1 MKVSIIVPV
10 YRVEPYLEECLESI
24 LTQTYSDY
32 ELILV
37 DDGSPDGSGEI
48 CDQYA
53 NLDPRV
59 RVCHKPNGGASSA
72 RNKGLELAKGDC
84 FLFVDGDDI
93 VHPSMLE
100 WLVRAMNEE
109 NAEISLTGVCTF
121 ENSNPVCAEEYLI
134 RRTEV
139 GRTFCLEPYQIEYVG
154 PVAKLFRRELFSDI
168 RFPEY
173 LKMCEDEAVL
183 YKVLYKCKTV
193 VELEPKLYYYRKTP
207 GSTMNAP
214 FSRKNYDI
222 IPALQERLAYYK
234 HAGDTEL
241 VSITEK
247 ELHLL
252 RSKLSLKARSAG
264 IYDQVSKEDRIGKLA
279 ALRAIHEDGNQELFH
294 WYLSITFPVVTK
306 WLDYYVALK
315 SKLKRDPK

>member
-10 YRVEPYLEECLESI
+10 YRLEPYLEECIDSI
-24 LTQTYSDY
+24 LSQTYLDY

-48 CDQYA
+48 CDHYA
-53 NLDPRV
+53 AMDKRI

-84 FLFVDGDDI
+84 ILFVDGDDI

-100 WLVRAMNEE
+100 WLVRAMNED
-109 NAEISLTGVCTF
+109 NAEISLTGFHSF
-121 ENSNPVCAEEYLI
+121 ENGNPVRAEEYLI
-134 RRTEV
+134 RRTET
-139 GRTFCLEPYQIEYVG
+139 GRAFCLEPYQIEYVG

-183 YKVLYKCKTV
+183 YKLLYKSKTV

-207 GSTMNAP
+207 GSTMNAS

-241 VSITEK
+241 VSITEN

-264 IYDQVSKEDRIGKLA
+264 IYDQTSKEDRIGKLA
-279 ALRAIHEDGNQELFH
+279 ALKAIRKDGNEELFH
-294 WYLSITFPVVTK
+294 WYLSITFPVIAK
-306 WLDYYVALK
+306 CLDYYLAYK
-315 SKLKRDPK
+315 RKRKRDAK